1 MSNNYVP
8 IYNFTN
14 LFHRDILLY
23 AIGDWRLGAPLSMR
37 RVGYTAFFAAI
48 WIVPIVYIFGFHMNP
63 YFLFLLALPPF
74 YLGGAASKPIWGGR
88 GFMEFIT
95 VNISYALSPKTW
107 SDLRATDNISDSGE
121 GFDVDYSVWISRRR
135 EMRMLTD
142 KINEGLIPLVSD
154 DDSDD
159 SSDSINDFDSV
170 DDENLWDEV
179 EDEEPEV
186 MMEVAR

>member
-1 MSNNYVP
+1 
-8 IYNFTN
+8 
-14 LFHRDILLY
+14 
-23 AIGDWRLGAPLSMR
+23 
-37 RVGYTAFFAAI
+37 
-48 WIVPIVYIFGFHMNP
+48 
-63 YFLFLLALPPF
+63 
-74 YLGGAASKPIWGGR
+74 
-88 GFMEFIT
+88 MER
-95 VNISYALSPKTW
+95 S
-107 SDLRATDNISDSGE
+107 RATDNISDSGE

-142 KINEGLIPLVSD
+142 EINEGLIPLVSD

>member
-1 MSNNYVP
+1 
-8 IYNFTN
+8 
-14 LFHRDILLY
+14 
-23 AIGDWRLGAPLSMR
+23 
-37 RVGYTAFFAAI
+37 
-48 WIVPIVYIFGFHMNP
+48 
-63 YFLFLLALPPF
+63 
-74 YLGGAASKPIWGGR
+74 
-88 GFMEFIT
+88 MEFIT

-121 GFDVDYSVWISRRR
+121 GFDVDYIVWISRRR

-142 KINEGLIPLVSD
+142 EINEGLIPLVSD
-154 DDSDD
+154 DDETEDVAE
-159 SSDSINDFDSV
+159 NLDSV